1 MTYLNLVEELCDDRV
16 VAEDGGGTDV
26 EDVAE
31 VVRVEGG
38 VAGGVVGDDVGEV
51 GGEEVWLIEGQNLF

>member
-1 MTYLNLVEELCDDRV
+1 MTYLILFEEVGDDRV

-26 EDVAE
+26 EDEVE

-38 VAGGVVGDDVGEV
+38 VAGDVVGDDGEEV
-51 GGEEVWLIEGQNLF
+51 GGEEVR